1 VFDIGASLT
10 AARES
15 QGFVLA
21 DAERLTRLREKY
33 LRALEEDR
41 FELLPGRAYARAFL
55 RSYADALSL
64 DADRFV
70 EEFDQ
75 RYPEP
80 VDETPAAPV
89 FRPRPR
95 RTFPVKAALGL
106 GALAAFAAVIAWSG
120 TSHDSALTPVAPLQA
135 KVAPTHHLHAL
146 AVAQPVVHHY
156 PLVIHAAGGTCWVLV
171 RRGGAT
177 GPVLYEGLLGQG
189 QTLRFAPKVW
199 VRLGAPWNVAVRRGP
214 HVVAG
219 LAATMPVN
227 LVA

>member
-41 FELLPGRAYARAFL
+41 FDALPGRAYARAFL

-75 RYPEP
+75 RFPE
-80 VDETPAAPV
+80 VDEAPAAPV
-89 FRPRPR
+89 FRARPR
-95 RTFPVKAALGL
+95 RAFPVKAALGL
-106 GALAAFAAVIAWSG
+106 SALAACAAVIAWSS
-120 TSHDSALTPVAPLQA
+120 TSDDNALTPIASLQPTA
-135 KVAPTHHLHAL
+135 APTHHRHAL
-146 AVAQPVVHHY
+146 AVAQPVVRHY
-156 PLVIHAAGGTCWVLV
+156 PLVIHAGGGTCWVLV